1 MSDGFTPV
9 TLTISVRSDE
19 GLEDDRV
26 DAATR
31 RLRQQLT
38 DFDVDSAQLA
48 RGDTLPD
55 GAKSGEA
62 IALGTVLVTMMP
74 AVLPK
79 VAEFLQAWMLRAEG
93 RSVKIHASA
102 GGKSFELEY
111 VPGSTSEEE
120 LKRMMAA
127 VSQSLQ
133 PWAQVTSTN

>member
-1 MSDGFTPV
+1 MLESARGGGSMSDGFTPV

-19 GLEDDRV
+19 SLEADQG
-26 DAATR
+26 DAAPR

-48 RGDTLPD
+48 RGGALPE

-62 IALGTVLVTMMP
+62 VAPATVLVTIMP
-74 AVLPK
+74 AVLPMI
-79 VAEFLQAWMLRAEG
+79 AGLLQAWMLRGAG

-102 GGKSFELEY
+102 GGKSFDLEY

-120 LKRMMAA
+120 LK
-127 VSQSLQ
+127 
-133 PWAQVTSTN
+133 